1 MIFYH
6 GKNYVKKTKYLLR
19 KKENKNVDI
28 EHENE
33 NELMETHE
41 ISHEIINIDNI
52 HVICRVKM
60 HTYY

>member
-1 MIFYH
+1 MTKIML
-6 GKNYVKKTKYLLR
+6 KKTKYLLR

-33 NELMETHE
+33 NEVMETHE
-41 ISHEIINIDNI
+41 ISHEITNNNI